1 MRKILECSQAE
12 EHELINKLGIMLRN
26 AGFNASN
33 STLVAVSSDYSS
45 IAWQILRHFLSH
57 DGEVCDGFTVDVPYP
72 DEAWSG
78 EFERLALQACK
89 MAFFRDNLIL
99 IEAGVIRGSN
109 YRRLCDLIH
118 KHYPGQVI
126 VTSTVFENVHSA
138 FKSEFVARYY
148 DDETQDLTFWWE
160 AYNKHWPIDIQE
172 RKRLASKAVWG
183 SGMCHTEAMRAK
195 LEADQVKWDPLKP
208 LIGTRLVTPMIL
220 VDENDVSS
228 HGSHCPGMAIG
239 KDDAVDAAML
249 RLEMQIWDEATG
261 SEELARCVGMQSTS
275 METPRLAGELALLVG
290 WLKRF
295 ERILGVEAKQPGP
308 PEPEVRG

>member
-1 MRKILECSQAE
+1 MRQILECSQAE

-57 DGEVCDGFTVDVPYP
+57 DGEVCEGFTIDVPYP
-72 DEAWSG
+72 DQVWDDRFA
-78 EFERLALQACK
+78 RRALDACRASLHRS
-89 MAFFRDNLIL
+89 MSCNQNLIL

-109 YRRLCDLIH
+109 YRNVVDLIQR
-118 KHYPGQVI
+118 HYPQHKV
-126 VTSTVFENVHSA
+126 VTTTLFENKGST
-138 FKSEFVARYY
+138 FKSDFVVKYY

-183 SGMCHTEAMRAK
+183 SGLGGCGNLGFDPNSVPAPMTNRNQVFHAG
-195 LEADQVKWDPLKP
+195 LEKA
-208 LIGTRLVTPMIL
+208 GTA
-220 VDENDVSS
+220 SS
-228 HGSHCPGMAIG
+228 SA
-239 KDDAVDAAML
+239 
-249 RLEMQIWDEATG
+249 MQIVDEATG
-261 SEELARCVGMQSTS
+261 SEELARCVGMQGTS

-295 ERILGVEAKQPGP
+295 ERVLGVEAKQPEP
-308 PEPEVRG
+308 PEHEVRG